1 MSEFGAWDLNVLY
14 WAYMYAFHENGMMM
28 MVVDGILN
36 VIATTCRIRYYLSRD
51 SLSLIRWVI
60 AYAVEKHG

>member
-1 MSEFGAWDLNVLY
+1 
-14 WAYMYAFHENGMMM
+14 MYAFHENGMMM